1 MNNFKLSLVLSILL
15 SIVSTNVFAY
25 DVVVDGIYYN
35 LSGTDATV
43 TYESY
48 DSSTRTYNSP
58 YSGDMTIPSSFVYN
72 DVTYNVVSI
81 GSRAFYGCSSPLT
94 VEISNGITTIA
105 DYAFQECTGLTS
117 VTIPGSITSIGEG
130 AFHRCSSLTE
140 ISIPNSVTSVGN
152 YAFAQVHL
160 TTMTINKSDCSTM
173 YLWFDAS
180 SIDNIIIGPNV
191 SSICGQIYSG
201 LGLADIQAASIQ
213 VDENNIKYDS
223 RNNCNAVIETATN
236 TLVAGCKNTEIPN
249 DVVAI
254 GSSAFYK
261 CKGLTT
267 ITIPNSVTSI
277 SRSAFSYC
285 TNLSSIEL
293 PNSIT
298 TIGQG
303 AFSRCTGLNSF
314 TIPSKVTSIMNSTF
328 EGCSNLS
335 TITIPSKVTT
345 IGENAFSQC
354 SSLSAIEFTGTIT
367 SIGRGAFGY
376 CTDLESIVLPE
387 GLTTI
392 SQEAFS
398 GCTNLISVTIPGSIT
413 SFGYD
418 TFYQCNN
425 LTDVIVGMETPITI
439 SYSIFPNR
447 SNATLTV
454 PYGCKSAYEAASY
467 WKDFKEIVETTS
479 VDIKIGPLGMATY
492 CSKWDLDFST
502 SDNIKA
508 YIVSAFKPS
517 TGEIVLTRM
526 TDVPG
531 MTGIIVKG
539 EADTYQVPIKNS
551 ETIVSNMLV
560 GVVTPTVLNKEDG
573 DYTNYILA
581 KKNEELGFFAVT
593 DGSTLGANK
602 AYLPI
607 LTSKLPSA
615 SARLCLVFE
624 DEFDGGTTTS
634 ISDLNNAKGTSAE
647 DAKYYNLTGQR
658 VFKPSKGLYIVNGK
672 KIIIK

>member
-1 MNNFKLSLVLSILL
+1 MKNFKLSLVLLVLL
-15 SIVSTNVFAY
+15 SFIGTKSFAY
-25 DVVVDGIYYN
+25 DAVVDGIFYN
-35 LSGTDATV
+35 LSGTNATV

-48 DSSTRTYNSP
+48 DGINYSSS
-58 YSGDMTIPSSFVYN
+58 YSGNITIPASFVYN

-81 GSRAFYGCSSPLT
+81 GSYAFYNCSSPLT
-94 VEISNGITTIA
+94 VIISNGITTIA
-105 DYAFQECTGLTS
+105 DQAFQRCTGLTS
-117 VTIPGSITSIGEG
+117 VTIPNSVTYIGSG
-130 AFHRCSSLTE
+130 AFDRCTSLYSV
-140 ISIPNSVTSVGN
+140 SIPNSVTTVGDF
-152 YAFAQVHL
+152 AFAGLNL
-160 TTMTINKSDCSTM
+160 TSMTINKSDCSTM
-173 YLWFDAS
+173 YLWFGDS
-180 SIDNIIIGPNV
+180 SFNNATSIENIIIGPNV
-191 SSICGQIYSG
+191 SSICGEINVA
-201 LGLADIQAASIQ
+201 LGLESIQ
-213 VDENNIKYDS
+213 VDENNGKYDS
-223 RNNCNAVIETATN
+223 RNNCNAIIETSTR
-236 TLVAGCKNTEIPN
+236 TLVAGCKTTAIPN

-254 GSSAFYK
+254 GKSAFSE
-261 CKGLTT
+261 CKGMTS

-277 SRSAFSYC
+277 GQSAFYGCASL
-285 TNLSSIEL
+285 TSIEL

-303 AFSRCTGLNSF
+303 AFSGCTGLNSF
-314 TIPSKVTSIMNSTF
+314 TIPSKVTSIMNRTF
-328 EGCSNLS
+328 LGCSNLS
-335 TITIPSKVTT
+335 AITIPSKVTT
-345 IGENAFSQC
+345 IGEEAFSQC

-367 SIGRGAFGY
+367 SIGKRAFGY
-376 CTDLESIVLPE
+376 CTALESIVLPE
-387 GLTTI
+387 GLTRI
-392 SQEAFS
+392 NDNIFQL
-398 GCTNLISVTIPGSIT
+398 CTNLTSVTIPSSIT
-413 SFGYD
+413 SIGNNP
-418 TFYQCNN
+418 FYGCNN
-425 LTDVIVGMETPITI
+425 LTDVIVEQETPLTI
-439 SYSIFPNR
+439 YYGTFPNCG
-447 SNATLTV
+447 NATLTV

-479 VDIKIGPLGMATY
+479 VDIKIGSLGMATY